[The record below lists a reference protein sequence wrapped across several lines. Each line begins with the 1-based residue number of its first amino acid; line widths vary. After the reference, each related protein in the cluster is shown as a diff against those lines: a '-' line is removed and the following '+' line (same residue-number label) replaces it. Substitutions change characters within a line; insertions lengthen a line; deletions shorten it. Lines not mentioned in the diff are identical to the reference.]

1 VSSDCVDLLCNNLDS
16 MIIVSHVRRDGLSG
30 LLMTAGTGASFDP
43 RSHILTVGPVKM
55 HVKQGDITKEKV
67 DAIINSTNERID
79 MTSGR

>member
-1 VSSDCVDLLCNNLDS
+1 
-16 MIIVSHVRRDGLSG
+16 
-30 LLMTAGTGASFDP
+30 MTAGTGASFDP